1 LSLACTGCSLTIP
14 AAALSGRSWECTRCA
29 AKLELLP
36 FPALWRAP
44 PPAEPGQALA
54 TGSEAACYFHST
66 KRASVAC
73 DACGRFV
80 CSLCAVELAGN
91 PYCPECIDSGNR
103 RAGVPTLETHR
114 TLWDRIALAV
124 AVIPT
129 LLIYVT
135 LLTAPIAIY
144 LSVRHWNSPG
154 SLVGRSRWRFV
165 VAIVVGTLQL
175 LGMAA
180 ILVGIFFM
188 FSRKPAL

>member
-14 AAALSGRSWECTRCA
+14 AAALAEKAWECTRCA

-36 FPALWRAP
+36 FPALFRASP
-44 PPAEPGQALA
+44 AAEPGQALA
-54 TGSEAACYFHST
+54 TDSEAACFFHSA

-80 CSLCAVELAGN
+80 CALCAVELAGN
-91 PYCPECIDSGNR
+91 PYCPECVDSGNR

-114 TLWDRIALAV
+114 TLWDRIAIAV
-124 AVIPT
+124 AVLPT
-129 LLIYVT
+129 LLFYVT
-135 LLTAPIAIY
+135 LITAPIAIY

-165 VAIVVGTLQL
+165 VAIVVSSLQL

-180 ILVGIFFM
+180 VLVGLYFA
-188 FSRKPAL
+188 FSARPSS